1 MRAAGVPTIHL
12 DQIPELARQ
21 YQLPMA
27 PTQMPAVGD
36 GGPFRDATR
45 VRLVAGIFAL
55 VLIIALVAA
64 RIFALTPASEEQFD
78 PYFGSAGFRVR
89 RRVNV
94 LLRRGDSVLKL
105 FAHLIA
111 PARAPHTH
119 ELVVVRDR
127 PPAAMI
133 SRIPSWSVWVTDVPL
148 RTALGDT
155 NPFVSGPQATTPN
168 EPCSKR

>member
-1 MRAAGVPTIHL
+1 VPTIHL

-45 VRLVAGIFAL
+45 VRVVAGIFAL
-55 VLIIALVAA
+55 VLIIALVTA

-119 ELVVVRDR
+119 ELVVVGDR
-127 PPAAMI
+127 PPAQDD
-133 SRIPSWSVWVTDVPL
+133 IPNPIL
-148 RTALGDT
+148 ERLGDRRA
-155 NPFVSGPQATTPN
+155 VAH
-168 EPCSKR
+168 RAR